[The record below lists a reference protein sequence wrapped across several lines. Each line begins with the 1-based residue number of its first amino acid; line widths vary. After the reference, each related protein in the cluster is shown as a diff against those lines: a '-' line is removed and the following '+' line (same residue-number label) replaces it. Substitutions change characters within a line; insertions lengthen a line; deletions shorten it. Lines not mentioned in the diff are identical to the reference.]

1 MIKARIRWCSCRVEN
16 ILTLG
21 KLLRLWFCFLL
32 HSIFSQTSYRTYKII
47 SSYELAR
54 PIMGTIF
61 LVYYNNWRA
70 SEASET
76 LSGLFNRESRIYI
89 LLCIIYSTCN
99 FVLITRKE
107 GGA

>member
-1 MIKARIRWCSCRVEN
+1 MTKDLLIDNFLFSS
-16 ILTLG
+16 ILL
-21 KLLRLWFCFLL
+21 
-32 HSIFSQTSYRTYKII
+32 
-47 SSYELAR
+47 
-54 PIMGTIF
+54 
-61 LVYYNNWRA
+61 NNWRA

-89 LLCIIYSTCN
+89 LLYIVCAN